1 MTVGSPS
8 HVSPSASDDPRPRVP
23 ARSIGAFLAAYL
35 GAYLILVVPVASTL
49 AIKVS
54 DVQPEGREAAL
65 GIVAAI
71 GAFIAIV
78 ANPVFGA
85 LSDRTTSRFGMRR
98 PWVLGGA
105 IGGIVTISILAT
117 AQDIVTVGFAWAGV
131 QISMNAVL
139 AGLAAFLPDHVPEQ
153 QRAKVSALAGIA
165 QQFAPLIGLIVANIA
180 LAIGWETPGM
190 FLVPSSIGLVLLV
203 IYVVTANDRVLSRDT
218 AEKFSLMSLVRAFSF
233 NPRENPDFGWAWLGR
248 FLIILSFSFS
258 TTYQVYF
265 LNSRFGIPIDDVV
278 LLQLGLV
285 LLSSVMLTVS
295 ATISGILSDKWK
307 RRKVFVFIASGLVA
321 LSSLMTALSFD
332 LWVYVVSAG
341 IAGLAIG
348 AYFAVDLALVTE
360 VLPDIESAAA
370 KDMGIFNIAN
380 ALPQSLAPAI
390 APVLLGVGGATDN
403 YVALFLGA
411 AVFAVL
417 GAITVL
423 PIKKVR

>member
-1 MTVGSPS
+1 MSLGSPPQ
-8 HVSPSASDDPRPRVP
+8 VAPSAGDNVP
-23 ARSIGAFLAAYL
+23 ARVPGRSIAAFLAAYL

-49 AIKVS
+49 AIKVA

-105 IGGIVTISILAT
+105 IGGIVTITVLAT
-117 AQDIVTVGFAWAGV
+117 AGDIVTVGIAWAGV
-131 QISMNAVL
+131 QLSMNAVL
-139 AGLAAFLPDHVPEQ
+139 AGLAAFLPDQVPEQ

-180 LAIGWETPGM
+180 LAIGFGTPGM
-190 FLVPSSIGLVLLV
+190 FLVPSSIGLVLIV
-203 IYVVTANDRVLSRDT
+203 IYVATANDRVLASENADR
-218 AEKFSLMSLVRAFSF
+218 FSFMSLVRAFSF
-233 NPRENPDFGWAWLGR
+233 NPKQNPDFGWAWLGR
-248 FLIILSFSFS
+248 FLIILSFSFG

-265 LNSRFGIPIDDVV
+265 LNARFGIPIEEVIFV
-278 LLQLGLV
+278 QLGLV

-295 ATISGILSDKWK
+295 ATISGILSDKLK
-307 RRKVFVFIASGLVA
+307 RRKIFVFISSGLVA
-321 LSSLMTALSFD
+321 LSSLITAFSFD
-332 LWVYVVSAG
+332 LWVYVIAAG

-390 APVLLGVGGATDN
+390 APVLLAVGGVTDN
-403 YVALFLGA
+403 YIALFLGA
-411 AVFAVL
+411 AVFAIL